1 MAGTGAATGRALE
14 RGRRAVS
21 GCACGLVV
29 PGIRGRRPRARRGER
44 AQGQGG
50 PGRARGRAQAGGA
63 YQGGVQRGKA
73 VLIRLRR
80 GEPPA
85 LRLRVAADLRVAVLC
100 VVALVVLV
108 VPVELSGGL
117 ALGEL
122 VRAVA
127 KGQISR

>member
-73 VLIRLRR
+73 VLIRLR
-80 GEPPA
+80 
-85 LRLRVAADLRVAVLC
+85 VAADLRVAVLC